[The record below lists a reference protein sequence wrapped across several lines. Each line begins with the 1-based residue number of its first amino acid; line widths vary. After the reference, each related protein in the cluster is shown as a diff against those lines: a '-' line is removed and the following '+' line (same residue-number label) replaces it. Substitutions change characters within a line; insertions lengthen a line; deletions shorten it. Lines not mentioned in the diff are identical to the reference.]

1 MIQALS
7 QRMQTVRNALPARI
21 FVALAVATLFVFG
34 WASVI
39 QQHDLL
45 WQRLSV
51 DTVERFVA
59 DQVSAPLPQLSN
71 ATILKAACAR
81 PLGWRAGL
89 RRKWLR
95 EDLADCLS
103 NPTDLVQ
110 GAAAQLAIGQYQ
122 GMLSSQMN
130 AAEAWLT
137 QYDSSAPDSRARL
150 LAEIKALQAHT
161 TLGKRLP
168 SPAGDLREA
177 WPVNLSADG
186 VVSNLR
192 DQVASTRAKV
202 KALADSTLSVGDQ
215 ARELGLMAAGLQLS
229 LDYGDA
235 PPSPQLGTA
244 RSTLADSLEWQRRA
258 RGYQERGFSLA
269 QLKALP
275 LGLMVSSALLMLV
288 VAVTTRAN
296 MAALAL
302 WATATLMLGLGA
314 AMLIDIAL
322 TGDASLRYLA
332 VRQFLTF
339 GLGDWWIPLGVALPA
354 QGLGGLSGVVLWM
367 PLVVMSGVLLML
379 RGLRDASGWVMAP
392 VRGWVFMA
400 SDAHWGWSTV
410 QALSLLTLGMALV
423 FFLGMPAA
431 VSELLILLGCVGV
444 ATYVARQA
452 TYANLGGGLQWYSLL
467 AVATALV
474 LAVGGALLRGDLG
487 HALVA
492 LALAACFVWLF
503 GGVWLR
509 WSLVAA
515 VAAGVAAL
523 AACQMAGGLV
533 GPLAWLTPHL
543 PAHAQDRMYAMFDPF
558 QADASDM
565 ARIHWLIRSA
575 GDAGWGVGYVPWQGL
590 APVRTQDGLP
600 LQGPSDYVLALSS
613 ALWGQTGGLLPMLAV
628 LVVFVGAA
636 AIGLRTALRT
646 AMPLA
651 VRWLAAV
658 GALGCVMMAVKV
670 VLSVGGVTGVLPLTG
685 LPVSLLGYGPVTHLA
700 AMLYLALALGTMHVV
715 PVVVRRGVNLHDS
728 TTPVGAVSRRGLG
741 LAVASVAGLAA
752 LLGLGWKHLHTGLGD
767 KGAQHVSK
775 ARYDM
780 AQAVAQSL
788 AAIDA
793 LPFAA
798 PAETDTKLG
807 CDQLGYA
814 VKAWN
819 QRLAQLSR
827 PVRVGT
833 SGEGAV
839 AQIAHGLQLDAT
851 RLQETVAGLH
861 AMKCKTLAR
870 TLGQMLDTDLPRLVG
885 QQSVLAN
892 GPSLPGSNTQ
902 AQLNVFDKP
911 RALGARPVDYSTANA
926 WWGRPGC
933 LWPAE
938 ALSRLDAKQAKPAT
952 ACSMIADKPSPRIAA
967 DALGREWLTDAWL
980 QRHLGPQLAV
990 AQRTPADTTQWNHR
1004 AVAVGPVLGLA
1015 IDPVVQKLA
1024 QRTADCA
1031 TARLKGEDCADV
1043 LPRDAAWRQRQYL
1056 DDGALRA
1063 GAMGIVVA
1071 EVDSGRIV
1079 GMAGAVSDCTLD
1091 KLGRRAQADAKGNMP
1106 ALTEGSPCAQLPDQ
1120 RSAYLALQD
1129 PNLWMLPPGSSFK
1142 PFSLVS
1148 GIDAGLVAPGQDAY
1162 WKGILAESHERLPVQ
1177 RLALGSGQRYL
1188 DVLAGVGFG
1197 QPRTELLWGGVVSKE
1212 APTPYR
1218 ARWATDAYGGTESL
1232 RPTRMS
1238 LARAEE
1244 IRHLKEQGVNVDKRF
1259 GEAETAEFVAARRLA
1274 DASVGGGD
1282 IRINTVGLVDAWRAL
1297 DLRARGMAEMKALHI
1312 LEQPAHTQPAKS
1324 LNWMSQNAAARA
1336 LGMTSGVTASAW
1348 KGTAQGSCRVV
1359 FGACP
1364 AQGLPGLSGKTGSA
1378 DFLTGEDG
1386 PNVKLGMQLPAKLFG
1401 GVFSA
1406 ANGKRYAIAVM
1417 ALRVREVSSRTLE
1430 LKSSAPAE
1438 AALTVMRQMGLPRA
1452 SVAQK

>member
-444 ATYVARQA
+444 ASYLARQA
-452 TYANLGGGLQWYSLL
+452 PHANVGGGLQPYSLAL
-467 AVATALV
+467 VATALA
-474 LAVGGALLRGDLG
+474 LAVGGSVAARRLGPRTGGAGWRPVLPGCLAGCGCAGRWWLLWL
-487 HALVA
+487 
-492 LALAACFVWLF
+492 LAA
-503 GGVWLR
+503 
-509 WSLVAA
+509 
-515 VAAGVAAL
+515 VAAL
-523 AACQMAGGLV
+523 AACLMAGRSWWDRWHGWTP
-533 GPLAWLTPHL
+533 PLP
-543 PAHAQDRMYAMFDPF
+543 PHAQDRMLAMFDPL
-558 QADASDM
+558 QAGASDL
-565 ARIHWLIRSA
+565 ARVRWLIRSA
-575 GDAGWGVGYVPWQGL
+575 GDPAGAWATRPGRGWP
-590 APVRTQDGLP
+590 LP
-600 LQGPSDYVLALSS
+600 GCK
-613 ALWGQTGGLLPMLAV
+613 
-628 LVVFVGAA
+628 
-636 AIGLRTALRT
+636 TAC
-646 AMPLA
+646 P
-651 VRWLAAV
+651 
-658 GALGCVMMAVKV
+658 CK
-670 VLSVGGVTGVLPLTG
+670 
-685 LPVSLLGYGPVTHLA
+685 
-700 AMLYLALALGTMHVV
+700 
-715 PVVVRRGVNLHDS
+715 
-728 TTPVGAVSRRGLG
+728 
-741 LAVASVAGLAA
+741 
-752 LLGLGWKHLHTGLGD
+752 
-767 KGAQHVSK
+767 
-775 ARYDM
+775 
-780 AQAVAQSL
+780 
-788 AAIDA
+788 
-793 LPFAA
+793 A
-798 PAETDTKLG
+798 PATM
-807 CDQLGYA
+807 C
-814 VKAWN
+814 
-819 QRLAQLSR
+819 SR
-827 PVRVGT
+827 SAPPYG
-833 SGEGAV
+833 G
-839 AQIAHGLQLDAT
+839 
-851 RLQETVAGLH
+851 
-861 AMKCKTLAR
+861 
-870 TLGQMLDTDLPRLVG
+870 
-885 QQSVLAN
+885 
-892 GPSLPGSNTQ
+892 
-902 AQLNVFDKP
+902 
-911 RALGARPVDYSTANA
+911 RPVDCCACWLC
-926 WWGRPGC
+926 WWCLYTGC
-933 LWPAE
+933 N
-938 ALSRLDAKQAKPAT
+938 T
-952 ACSMIADKPSPRIAA
+952 GC
-967 DALGREWLTDAWL
+967 
-980 QRHLGPQLAV
+980 
-990 AQRTPADTTQWNHR
+990 
-1004 AVAVGPVLGLA
+1004 
-1015 IDPVVQKLA
+1015 
-1024 QRTADCA
+1024 
-1031 TARLKGEDCADV
+1031 
-1043 LPRDAAWRQRQYL
+1043 
-1056 DDGALRA
+1056 
-1063 GAMGIVVA
+1063 
-1071 EVDSGRIV
+1071 
-1079 GMAGAVSDCTLD
+1079 
-1091 KLGRRAQADAKGNMP
+1091 
-1106 ALTEGSPCAQLPDQ
+1106 
-1120 RSAYLALQD
+1120 
-1129 PNLWMLPPGSSFK
+1129 
-1142 PFSLVS
+1142 
-1148 GIDAGLVAPGQDAY
+1148 
-1162 WKGILAESHERLPVQ
+1162 
-1177 RLALGSGQRYL
+1177 
-1188 DVLAGVGFG
+1188 
-1197 QPRTELLWGGVVSKE
+1197 
-1212 APTPYR
+1212 
-1218 ARWATDAYGGTESL
+1218 
-1232 RPTRMS
+1232 
-1238 LARAEE
+1238 
-1244 IRHLKEQGVNVDKRF
+1244 
-1259 GEAETAEFVAARRLA
+1259 ARRCVPPCRWQCA
-1274 DASVGGGD
+1274 G
-1282 IRINTVGLVDAWRAL
+1282 WR
-1297 DLRARGMAEMKALHI
+1297 
-1312 LEQPAHTQPAKS
+1312 P
-1324 LNWMSQNAAARA
+1324 
-1336 LGMTSGVTASAW
+1336 
-1348 KGTAQGSCRVV
+1348 
-1359 FGACP
+1359 
-1364 AQGLPGLSGKTGSA
+1364 
-1378 DFLTGEDG
+1378 
-1386 PNVKLGMQLPAKLFG
+1386 
-1401 GVFSA
+1401 
-1406 ANGKRYAIAVM
+1406 
-1417 ALRVREVSSRTLE
+1417 
-1430 LKSSAPAE
+1430 
-1438 AALTVMRQMGLPRA
+1438 
-1452 SVAQK
+1452 